1 MDETIYFKDKNKMRR
16 AIIMPIF
23 GPNTERILE
32 LTGFV
37 ISFRGLT
44 KVNPPKSV
52 NFSASIEAAFSM

>member
-1 MDETIYFKDKNKMRR
+1 M
-16 AIIMPIF
+16 MPIF

-37 ISFRGLT
+37 INFRGLT

-52 NFSASIEAAFSM
+52 NFSASTVAAFSM